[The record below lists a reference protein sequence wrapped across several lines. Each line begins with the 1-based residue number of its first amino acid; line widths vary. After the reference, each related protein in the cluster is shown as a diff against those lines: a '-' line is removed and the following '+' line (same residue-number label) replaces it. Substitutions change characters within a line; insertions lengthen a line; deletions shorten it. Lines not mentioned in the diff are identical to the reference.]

1 MVELW
6 QFYILI
12 SFLVTCLHWI
22 LMSERRLSFSLKIEA
37 LISFRKDLLSRIDT
51 LVPGF
56 FFFEK
61 HEKGFGMSDTC
72 RFRGSWFWC
81 ESFFIKVAR
90 WSLILMVRFWTMFI
104 TSKCGIKRSRAV
116 HSWNRFPFPGNRRS
130 LICRACL
137 ARAFVDRDL
146 DAWLS
151 LRSPPPFLGI
161 LGPGRRKRSMDR
173 TDKMVEI

>member
-56 FFFEK
+56 FFLRK
-61 HEKGFGMSDTC
+61 MSDTC

-146 DAWLS
+146 YAWLS

-161 LGPGRRKRSMDR
+161 LGPSRRKRSMDR
-173 TDKMVEI
+173 TDKTVEI